1 MRTMIVTCAA
11 VLLIGG
17 VAQAAEKGAPLE
29 GAKCQALWTL
39 VSPNGDPITK
49 YKADLYVIDFG
60 MVDTDSDG
68 TIDATEFKA
77 GCKGGWIKGQ

>member
-1 MRTMIVTCAA
+1 MRMTIMTCAA
-11 VLLIGG
+11 VLSVGG
-17 VAQAAEKGAPLE
+17 IVQAAEKGAPLE
-29 GAKCQALWTL
+29 GAKCHALWTL
-39 VSPNGDPITK
+39 LSPNGDPITK
-49 YKADLYVIDFG
+49 YKADPYVIDFA

>member
-17 VAQAAEKGAPLE
+17 VAQAAEKGAPLG

>member
-1 MRTMIVTCAA
+1 MRMTTMTCAA
-11 VLLIGG
+11 VLLVGG

-39 VSPNGDPITK
+39 VSPNGATITK
-49 YKADLYVIDFG
+49 AKAVPYVIDFT

-68 TIDATEFKA
+68 TIDANEFKA
-77 GCKGGWIKGQ
+77 GCKQGWIKGQ